1 MMATW
6 AQRFATAIERPAIA
20 YGMVAGAVAAATA
33 AQGVVELAL
42 TAPPAFMIYYPAII
56 FATVVAGA
64 RGGLTAV
71 GLSALVAASLW
82 PAEARAGASL
92 PVALGLFV
100 LTGALTVALAKP
112 LRVAIRRGATVQERF
127 RLAQQAAKDSFV
139 ILDPVYQNGALT
151 DFVWVYANAA
161 ADRMAPAGVESLV
174 GRRVREVFPDE
185 TGQDMFERLSRA
197 LTQDEPDD
205 VEVLRV
211 IDGQEHWVRSSALR
225 AGAGVAVTFRDVTEL
240 RRTVETLRRGEA
252 RVRAFI
258 ESLPQLMWVSDAQG
272 AWTFVSPQWSDFTGG
287 APGSAL
293 GDGWLQSVHPE
304 DCDAVAEAWRQAVNG
319 ALPFAPEF
327 RLRRADGAW
336 RWFHGRAAVLPDAA
350 GGVRSWFGSASDIT
364 EVVEARQDLE
374 ARGDER
380 TRDLEASL
388 EARARTE
395 AALAQAQRLETVGRL
410 TGGVAH
416 DFNNLLTVVIGGL
429 DMMLKDPADTAR
441 VTRLASAALAAGRR
455 GERLTRQLLAFSR
468 RQELR
473 LDNLAVAPLVEQ
485 IEPLVRR
492 AAGEAIALTID
503 CPPQVGAARLD
514 AAQFEAALLNLVVN
528 AADATP
534 PGGEIRIEA
543 VRQALVEGEVHEA
556 QAGNYVRLSVSD
568 TGSGMAP
575 DVLDHVF
582 EPFFTTKET
591 GKGTGLGLAQVYGFI
606 RQCGG
611 AVDVRSAPGE
621 GTTISLY
628 LPAADRA
635 DAVAPEVEATPVAAG
650 MDGLRVLLVEDDDA
664 VRAVTQSLLDEF
676 GCRVETAIN
685 GVEALRRLGQD
696 ADFDLVLSDIVM
708 PGGVSGVDL
717 ARRLKAAH
725 PGLPV
730 VLTTGYSG
738 ETLDD
743 PDEAQAWPILRKP
756 FRAEQLSAMVRQAA
770 GVV

>member
-20 YGMVAGAVAAATA
+20 YGMVAGAVAAAA
-33 AQGVVELAL
+33 AVQGALELTL
-42 TAPPAFMIYYPAII
+42 TAPPAFMIYFPAMI
-56 FATVVAGA
+56 FATVVAGG
-64 RGGLTAV
+64 RGGLAALA
-71 GLSALVAASLW
+71 LSALVAAAFWS
-82 PAEARAGASL
+82 AEDRAGANL
-92 PVALGLFV
+92 PVSLGLYI
-100 LTGALTVALAKP
+100 LTGAFTVGLAKP
-112 LRVAIRRGATVQERF
+112 LRVAIRRGAAVQERF

-139 ILDPVYQNGALT
+139 ILDPVFEGGALV
-151 DFVWVYANAA
+151 DFVWIYANAA

-197 LTQDEPDD
+197 LTQDQPDD
-205 VEVLRV
+205 VEVRR
-211 IDGQEHWVRSSALR
+211 IINGQEHWVRSSAMR
-225 AGAGVAVTFRDVTEL
+225 AGGGVAVTFRDVTEL
-240 RRTVETLRRGEA
+240 RQTVETLRRGEA
-252 RVRAFI
+252 RVRAI
-258 ESLPQLMWVSDAQG
+258 VESLPQLLWVSDADG
-272 AWTFVSPQWSDFTGG
+272 AWTFASPQWQTFTGHG
-287 APGSAL
+287 QGEAL
-293 GDGWLQSVHPE
+293 GEGWLDAVHPE
-304 DCDAVAEAWRQAVNG
+304 DRDTVAEAWRQAVQG
-319 ALPFAPEF
+319 TLPFSPEF

-336 RWFHGRAAVLPDAA
+336 RWFHGRAAMLPDAD
-350 GGVRSWFGSASDIT
+350 GEVRRLFGSASDIT
-364 EVVEARQDLE
+364 EIVEARQDLE
-374 ARGDER
+374 ARVAER

-416 DFNNLLTVVIGGL
+416 EFNTLLTVVIGGL

-441 VTRLASAALAAGRR
+441 VTRMASAALAAGRR

-492 AAGEAIALTID
+492 AAGEAIALKID
-503 CPPQVGAARLD
+503 CPPEVGAARLD

-534 PGGEIRIEA
+534 AGGEIRIEA
-543 VRQALVEGEVHEA
+543 ARLTLAEDEVSG
-556 QAGNYVRLSVSD
+556 AGAGDYVRLSVSD

-575 DVLDHVF
+575 EVLDHVF

-591 GKGTGLGLAQVYGFI
+591 GKGTGLGLAQVYGFV

-628 LPAADRA
+628 LPAADG
-635 DAVAPEVEATPVAAG
+635 AVSPAREVEPSQAAMG
-650 MDGLRVLLVEDDDA
+650 MDGLRILLVEDDDA
-664 VRAVTQSLLDEF
+664 VRAVTESLLDEL

-685 GVEALRRLGQD
+685 GVEALRRLGQN

-717 ARRLKAAH
+717 ARRLKTVH
-725 PGLPV
+725 PSLPV

-743 PDEAQAWPILRKP
+743 PEEAQAWPILRKP
-756 FRAEQLSAMVRQAA
+756 FRAEQLSAVVRQAA
-770 GVV
+770 AAA

>member
-1 MMATW
+1 MATW
-6 AQRFATAIERPAIA
+6 AQRFATATERPAIA
-20 YGMVAGAVAAATA
+20 YGMVVATVAAATV
-33 AQGVVELAL
+33 AQGVLELAL

-64 RGGLTAV
+64 RGGLIAV
-71 GLSALVAASLW
+71 ALSALVAASLW

-92 PVALGLFV
+92 PVSAGLFV

-139 ILDPVYQNGALT
+139 ILDPVREAGEVV

-161 ADRMAPAGVESLV
+161 ADRMAPAGVPGLV

-185 TGQDMFERLSRA
+185 TGQDMFERLRRA
-197 LTQDEPDD
+197 LSQDQPDD
-205 VEVLRV
+205 VEVRRI
-211 IDGQEHWVRSSALR
+211 IDGEEHWVRSSALR
-225 AGAGVAVTFRDVTEL
+225 AGGGVAVTFRDVTEL
-240 RRTVETLRRGEA
+240 RNTVDALRRGEA
-252 RVRAFI
+252 RVRAFV
-258 ESLPQLMWVSDAQG
+258 ESLPQLMWVANADG
-272 AWTFVSPQWSDFTGG
+272 AWTFASPQWLTFTGQK
-287 APGSAL
+287 SAEAVES
-293 GDGWLQSVHPE
+293 GWLSAVHPE
-304 DCDAVAEAWRQAVNG
+304 DRDGVAEAWRQAVRG
-319 ALPFAPEF
+319 ALPFAPQF
-327 RLRRADGAW
+327 RLRRSDGAW
-336 RWFHGRAAVLPDAA
+336 RWVHGRAAVLPDEG
-350 GGVRSWFGSASDIT
+350 GGVRSLFGSASDIT
-364 EVVEARQDLE
+364 EIVEARQDLE
-374 ARGDER
+374 ARVAER

-429 DMMLKDPADTAR
+429 DMMLKAPDDTAR
-441 VTRLASAALAAGRR
+441 VTKLATAALAAGRR

-473 LDNLAVAPLVEQ
+473 LANLAVAPLIEQ

-492 AAGEAIALTID
+492 AAGEAITLEID
-503 CPPQVGAARLD
+503 CSPEVGAARLD

-528 AADATP
+528 AADATA
-534 PGGEIRIEA
+534 PGGQIRIEA
-543 VRQALVEGEVHEA
+543 ARTMLAEGQVREA
-556 QAGNYVRLSVSD
+556 AAGPYVRLSVSD

-575 DVLDHVF
+575 EVLEHVF

-611 AVDVRSAPGE
+611 AVDIRSALGA
-621 GTTISLY
+621 GSTISLY
-628 LPAADRA
+628 LPAADGPL
-635 DAVAPEVEATPVAAG
+635 AVVAEVETPVFSTG
-650 MDGLRVLLVEDDDA
+650 MDGLRILLVEDDDA
-664 VRAVTQSLLDEF
+664 VRAVTESLLDEM
-676 GCRVETAIN
+676 GCQVETAIN
-685 GVEALRRLGQD
+685 GMEALQRLGQN

-717 ARRLKAAH
+717 ARRLRAIH
-725 PGLPV
+725 PALPV

-743 PDEAQAWPILRKP
+743 PDEAEAWPILRKP
-756 FRAEQLSAMVRQAA
+756 FRAEQLSAVVRQAA
-770 GVV
+770 GAA

>member
-6 AQRFATAIERPAIA
+6 AQRFATAAERPAIA
-20 YGMVAGAVAAATA
+20 YGMVAGAVAVATA
-33 AQGVVELAL
+33 AQGVLELAL
-42 TAPPAFMIYYPAII
+42 TAPPALMIYYPAII
-56 FATVVAGA
+56 FATVAAGA

-92 PVALGLFV
+92 PVSVGLFV

-139 ILDPVYQNGALT
+139 ILDPVYRGGEVT

-161 ADRMAPAGVESLV
+161 ADRMAPAGVDGLV
-174 GRRVREVFPDE
+174 GRRVHEVFPDE
-185 TGQDMFERLSRA
+185 TGQEMVERLRRA
-197 LTQDEPDD
+197 LNQDEPDD

-211 IDGQEHWVRSSALR
+211 IDGRAHWVRSSALR
-225 AGAGVAVTFRDVTEL
+225 AGRGVAVTFRDVTEL
-240 RRTVETLRRGEA
+240 RQTVETLRRGEA

-272 AWTFVSPQWSDFTGG
+272 AWTFTSPQWRDFTGA

-293 GDGWLQSVHPE
+293 GDGWLESVHPE
-304 DCDAVAEAWRQAVNG
+304 DRDAVAEAWRQAVQG

-327 RLRRADGAW
+327 RLRRADGVW
-336 RWFHGRAAVLPDAA
+336 RWVHGRAAVLPDAS

-364 EVVEARQDLE
+364 EVVEARRDLE
-374 ARGDER
+374 ARVAER

-395 AALAQAQRLETVGRL
+395 ATLAQAQRLETVGRL

-429 DMMLKDPADTAR
+429 DMMLKDPSDTAR

-473 LDNLAVAPLVEQ
+473 LDNLSVAPLVEQ
-485 IEPLVRR
+485 IEPLIRR

-503 CPPQVGAARLD
+503 CPPEVGAARLD

-534 PGGEIRIEA
+534 PGGRIAIEA
-543 VRQALVEGEVHEA
+543 ARTTLAAGQVREA
-556 QAGNYVRLSVSD
+556 EPGAYVRLSVTD

-575 DVLDHVF
+575 EVLEHVF

-611 AVDVRSAPGE
+611 AVEIRSAPGE
-621 GTTISLY
+621 GSTISLY
-628 LPAADRA
+628 LPAAETA
-635 DAVAPEVEATPVAAG
+635 EAPPPPMEAPQPEVAL
-650 MDGLRVLLVEDDDA
+650 DGLRILLVEDDDA
-664 VRAVTQSLLDEF
+664 VRAVTESLLDEL
-676 GCRVETAIN
+676 GCRVETAVN

-696 ADFDLVLSDIVM
+696 AAFDLVLSDIVM

-717 ARRLKAAH
+717 ARRMKAVH

-730 VLTTGYSG
+730 VLATGYSG

-743 PDEAQAWPILRKP
+743 PDEADAWPILRKP
-756 FRAEQLSAMVRQAA
+756 FRAEQLSAVVRQATGA
-770 GVV
+770 V

>member
-20 YGMVAGAVAAATA
+20 YGMVAGAVAAAA
-33 AQGVVELAL
+33 AVQGALELTL
-42 TAPPAFMIYYPAII
+42 TAPPAFIIYFPAMI
-56 FATVVAGA
+56 FATVVAGG
-64 RGGLTAV
+64 RGGLAALA
-71 GLSALVAASLW
+71 LSALVAAAFWS
-82 PAEARAGASL
+82 AEDRAGANL
-92 PVALGLFV
+92 PVSLGLYI
-100 LTGALTVALAKP
+100 LTGAFTVGLAKP
-112 LRVAIRRGATVQERF
+112 LRVAIRRGAAVQERF

-139 ILDPVYQNGALT
+139 ILDPVLEGGALV
-151 DFVWVYANAA
+151 DFVWIYANAA

-197 LTQDEPDD
+197 LTQDQPDD
-205 VEVLRV
+205 VEVRR
-211 IDGQEHWVRSSALR
+211 IINGQEHWVRSSAMR
-225 AGAGVAVTFRDVTEL
+225 AGGGVAVTFRDVTEL
-240 RRTVETLRRGEA
+240 RQTVETLRRGEA
-252 RVRAFI
+252 RVRAI
-258 ESLPQLMWVSDAQG
+258 VESLPQLLWVSDADG
-272 AWTFVSPQWSDFTGG
+272 AWTFASPQWQTFTGHG
-287 APGSAL
+287 PGEAL
-293 GDGWLQSVHPE
+293 GEGWLGAVHPE
-304 DCDAVAEAWRQAVNG
+304 DRDAVAEAWRQAVQG
-319 ALPFAPEF
+319 TLPFSPEF

-336 RWFHGRAAVLPDAA
+336 RWFHGRAAMLPNAD
-350 GGVRSWFGSASDIT
+350 GEVRRLFGSASDIT
-364 EVVEARQDLE
+364 EIVEARQDLE
-374 ARGDER
+374 ARVAER

-441 VTRLASAALAAGRR
+441 VTRMASAALAAGRR

-492 AAGEAIALTID
+492 AAGEAIALKID
-503 CPPQVGAARLD
+503 CPLEVGAARLD

-534 PGGEIRIEA
+534 AGGEIRIEA
-543 VRQALVEGEVHEA
+543 ARLTLAEDEVSG
-556 QAGNYVRLSVSD
+556 AGAGDYVRLSVSD

-575 DVLDHVF
+575 EVLDHVF

-591 GKGTGLGLAQVYGFI
+591 GKGTGLGLAQVYGFV

-628 LPAADRA
+628 LPAADG
-635 DAVAPEVEATPVAAG
+635 AVTPAREVEPSQAAMG
-650 MDGLRVLLVEDDDA
+650 MDGLRILLVEDDDA
-664 VRAVTQSLLDEF
+664 VRAVTESLLDEL

-685 GVEALRRLGQD
+685 GVEALRRLGQN

-717 ARRLKAAH
+717 ARRLKTVH
-725 PGLPV
+725 PSLPV

-743 PDEAQAWPILRKP
+743 PEEAQAWPILRKP
-756 FRAEQLSAMVRQAA
+756 FRAEQLSAVVRQAA
-770 GVV
+770 AAA

>member
-20 YGMVAGAVAAATA
+20 YGMVAGAVAAAA
-33 AQGVVELAL
+33 AVQGALELTL
-42 TAPPAFMIYYPAII
+42 TAPPAFMIYFPAMI
-56 FATVVAGA
+56 FATVVAGG
-64 RGGLTAV
+64 RGGLAALA
-71 GLSALVAASLW
+71 LSAPVAAAFWSV
-82 PAEARAGASL
+82 EDRAGASL
-92 PVALGLFV
+92 PVSLGLYI
-100 LTGALTVALAKP
+100 LTGAFTVGLAKP
-112 LRVAIRRGATVQERF
+112 LRVAIRRGAAVQERF

-139 ILDPVYQNGALT
+139 ILDPVFEGGALV
-151 DFVWVYANAA
+151 DFVWIYANTA

-197 LTQDEPDD
+197 LTQDQPDD
-205 VEVLRV
+205 VEVRR
-211 IDGQEHWVRSSALR
+211 IINGQEHWVRSSAMR
-225 AGAGVAVTFRDVTEL
+225 AGGGVAVTFRDVTEL
-240 RRTVETLRRGEA
+240 RQTVETLRRGEA
-252 RVRAFI
+252 RVRAI
-258 ESLPQLMWVSDAQG
+258 VESLPQLLWVSDADG
-272 AWTFVSPQWSDFTGG
+272 AWTFASPQWQTFTGHG
-287 APGSAL
+287 PGEAL
-293 GDGWLQSVHPE
+293 GEGWLDAVHPE
-304 DCDAVAEAWRQAVNG
+304 DRDAVAEAWRQAVQG
-319 ALPFAPEF
+319 TLPFSPEF

-336 RWFHGRAAVLPDAA
+336 RWFHGRAAMLPDAD
-350 GGVRSWFGSASDIT
+350 GEVRRLFGSASDIT
-364 EVVEARQDLE
+364 EIVEARQDLE
-374 ARGDER
+374 ARVAER

-441 VTRLASAALAAGRR
+441 VTRMASAALAAGRR

-492 AAGEAIALTID
+492 AAGEAIALKID
-503 CPPQVGAARLD
+503 CPPEVGAARLD

-534 PGGEIRIEA
+534 AGGEIRIEA
-543 VRQALVEGEVHEA
+543 ARLTLAEDEVSGA
-556 QAGNYVRLSVSD
+556 SAGDYVRLSVSD

-575 DVLDHVF
+575 EVLDHVF

-591 GKGTGLGLAQVYGFI
+591 GKGTGLGLAQVYGFV

-628 LPAADRA
+628 LPAADG
-635 DAVAPEVEATPVAAG
+635 AVSPAREVEPSQAAMG
-650 MDGLRVLLVEDDDA
+650 MDGLRILLVEDDDA
-664 VRAVTQSLLDEF
+664 VRAVTESLLDEL

-685 GVEALRRLGQD
+685 GVEALRRLGQN

-717 ARRLKAAH
+717 ARRLKTVH
-725 PGLPV
+725 PSLPV

-743 PDEAQAWPILRKP
+743 PEEAQAWPILRKP
-756 FRAEQLSAMVRQAA
+756 FRAEQLSAVVRQAA
-770 GVV
+770 AAA